1 MCCEFRM
8 FSLLIVELIRIFEIG
23 GWLQSVEYQSIEQIE
38 LARSIQNIKHVEYM
52 ETSSIY

>member
-1 MCCEFRM
+1 M
-8 FSLLIVELIRIFEIG
+8 FSLLMVELIRIFEIG